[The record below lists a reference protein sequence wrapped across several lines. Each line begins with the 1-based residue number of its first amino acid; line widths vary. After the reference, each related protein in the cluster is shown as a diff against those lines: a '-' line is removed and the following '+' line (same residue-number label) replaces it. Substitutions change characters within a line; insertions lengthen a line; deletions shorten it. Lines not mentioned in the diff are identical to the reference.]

1 MSLLTTT
8 EATSASIASDAQRL
22 AGFAAACVGLAN
34 SMAKHPLS
42 LSAADLT
49 EWLNAK
55 PAEQRMGEFAAH
67 AALGEALNATVA
79 VAESSMGL
87 AEGSLGR
94 VDVRPVA
101 DKLASQNRAMTF
113 GADGFSVTDLPPPPA
128 EESPTPTPEEQ

>member
-8 EATSASIASDAQRL
+8 EATSAAIAADAQRL
-22 AGFAAACVGLAN
+22 AGFASACVNLAN

-55 PAEQRMGEFAAH
+55 PSKQRNAEFDAH
-67 AALGEALNATVA
+67 AALGEALNAAVA
-79 VAESSMGL
+79 VAEASMGL
-87 AEGSLGR
+87 PAESLGR

-101 DKLASQNRAMTF
+101 DKLAAQNRAMAF
-113 GADGFSVTDLPPPPA
+113 GADGFSVTDLPRVEVPA
-128 EESPTPTPEEQ
+128 TEESPEPI